1 MVCDM
6 TVFVEYCMVCDMT
19 VFVEYCMMCD
29 MTVFVEYSDLQYLWS
44 TVWCVI

>member
-19 VFVEYCMMCD
+19 VFVVVLYG
-29 MTVFVEYSDLQYLWS
+29 
-44 TVWCVI
+44 CVI

>member
-1 MVCDM
+1 MM
-6 TVFVEYCMVCDMT
+6 CDMT

-29 MTVFVEYSDLQYLWS
+29 MTVLGEYCMVCDMTVFWC